1 MHRLLCSIYDTFSPP
16 ADAAPG
22 LRTRLPATAG
32 KQHALLVAAIS
43 IAMTLCSAGSHP
55 LGAQAPAD
63 PGNNSQAKPTSKPV
77 AKQQWI
83 ALKDHWKQCEFG
95 GDGEV
100 KIKDG
105 VVKLDFGQP
114 ITGVRWLGSFEGDK
128 AVGSDSND
136 PKLLDAIKAAKKAP
150 KLARDHY
157 EIRWECRR
165 NGGDDFLCAMTM
177 PIGKNYI
184 SLVMGGWGGGITGIS
199 SIDGYDASDNE
210 TTTYKAYDNGTWYKA
225 RVRVDAAKITVW
237 IDEIEMFD
245 VPREGHTFDIRF
257 EMEPCAP
264 LGIANFE
271 CDSSIRN
278 IQWRALTQ
286 AEKRAAARQQSEQ

>member
-1 MHRLLCSIYDTFSPP
+1 MNRLLCSLCDMFSQR
-16 ADAAPG
+16 ANSAPG
-22 LRTRLPATAG
+22 IKARQLETAG
-32 KQHALLVAAIS
+32 KQSVLLIV
-43 IAMTLCSAGSHP
+43 AMTIAVTMAMVSNHSVS
-55 LGAQAPAD
+55 AQAPTDAGQD
-63 PGNNSQAKPTSKPV
+63 GQTKETTKPA

-83 ALKDHWKQCEFG
+83 DLKDHWKQCEFG

-105 VVKLDFGQP
+105 VAKLDFGQP

-136 PKLLDAIKAAKKAP
+136 PKLRDAIKAAKKAP

-165 NGGDDFLCAMTM
+165 NGGDDFLCAVTM

-225 RVRVDAAKITVW
+225 RVRVDAEKITVW
-237 IDEIEMFD
+237 IDDVEMFD

-257 EMEPCAP
+257 EMEPCTP

-271 CDSSIRN
+271 CDSSIRK
-278 IQWRALTQ
+278 IQWRALTK
-286 AEKRAAARQQSEQ
+286 AEKEKAERNKSEQ